1 MDLFSEFDREV
12 AMGAQGAIIG
22 CPYLV
27 NWKRKMKGAGVAKGG
42 GKK

>member
-27 NWKRKMKGAGVAKGG
+27 NWSVGRMNQGEDVIWN
-42 GKK
+42 